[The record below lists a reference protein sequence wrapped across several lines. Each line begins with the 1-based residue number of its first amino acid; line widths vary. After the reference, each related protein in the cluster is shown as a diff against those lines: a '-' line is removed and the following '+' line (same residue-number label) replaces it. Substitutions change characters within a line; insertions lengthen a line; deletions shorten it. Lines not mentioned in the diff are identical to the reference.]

1 MSDDTFDKDM
11 QDATDVAN
19 PDDTIA
25 TEPTDQTVQEAE
37 PVIDYKQKFVDS
49 SKEALRLRE
58 ENKRLLGEMES
69 LDKAQQDEGVS
80 SETME
85 NMYPGFVELDDDAQK
100 TLLEYTLAVTNKAKE
115 EMYKDPAI
123 AFARKTYNEKVWD
136 EAFDKVVTKY
146 PELKDAKSDFKSK
159 YFNVNNVPSNI
170 DAILDDVSKIYL
182 FDKTRKTTDE
192 IDTSERVETER
203 ATGGDKSQP
212 VGRSLEDWQTLARE
226 NPAKFAS
233 MSKQFQSDLE
243 SGKLTE

>member
-1 MSDDTFDKDM
+1 MSDDTFEKDM
-11 QDATDVAN
+11 QNATDVAN
-19 PDDTIA
+19 SDDTIS
-25 TEPTDQTVQEAE
+25 TETTDQTVQEAE
-37 PVIDYKQKFVDS
+37 PEIDYKQKFVDS

-58 ENKRLLGEMES
+58 ENKRLLEERES
-69 LDKAQQDEGVS
+69 FEKAIQDEGVS
-80 SETME
+80 SETMGT
-85 NMYPGFVELDDDAQK
+85 MYPGFEELDDDAQK
-100 TLLEYTLAVTNKAKE
+100 TLLEYTLAVTNKAKD

-136 EAFDKVVTKY
+136 DAFEKVASKY
-146 PELKDAKSDFKSK
+146 PEIKDAKDDFKSK